1 MADDFAAG
9 IEALRR
15 RMGGISDAKPPLA
28 ALHEAV
34 RLLPPQAHKALLE
47 AGVNLERPSKDDQGI
62 IDDLRHFNKLPKWQW
77 VVPATAGPRG
87 QY

>member
-1 MADDFAAG
+1 MGDFEAG
-9 IEALRR
+9 IAELKRR
-15 RMGGISDAKPPLA
+15 IQGISPAKPPLA

-77 VVPATAGPRG
+77 MVPNTAGPRG
-87 QY
+87 Q